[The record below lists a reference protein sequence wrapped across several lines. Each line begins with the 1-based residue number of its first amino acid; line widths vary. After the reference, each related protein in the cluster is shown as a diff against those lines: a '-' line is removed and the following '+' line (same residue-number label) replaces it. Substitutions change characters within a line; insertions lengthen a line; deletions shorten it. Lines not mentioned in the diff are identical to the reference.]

1 MIQPQ
6 YIDERPRIRNPRRAR
21 GATDARRKHNSRA
34 RYAAIT
40 RFCVVLGI
48 ASVLLTGWVT
58 MTSNLTGMTYAVAK
72 ADVQRA
78 KLQGETARLD
88 DKLSG
93 LRSQERLA
101 AFAARLGMKD
111 PQQFALVRVAPPA
124 SDTHV
129 ALLSSF
135 AALFGGT
142 PSRPGVR

>member
-1 MIQPQ
+1 MIQPR
-6 YIDERPRIRNPRRAR
+6 YIEERPRIRNPRQAR
-21 GATDARRKHNSRA
+21 GATDARRKHNSRT

-48 ASVLLTGWVT
+48 ASVLLVGWVT

-72 ADVQRA
+72 ADVQRT

-88 DKLSG
+88 DKLAG

-101 AFAARLGMKD
+101 TFAARLGMKD

-124 SDTHV
+124 TETHV
-129 ALLSSF
+129 ALLDSF
-135 AALFGGT
+135 AALFRGT
-142 PSRPGVR
+142 PAHPSVR